1 LLGNEDITNLQAVG
15 YSVIC
20 LIVSKK
26 SENRTIK
33 LNYKR
38 LND

>member
-1 LLGNEDITNLQAVG
+1 
-15 YSVIC
+15 VIC
-20 LIVSKK
+20 LIVYKK

-38 LND
+38 LNE

>member
-1 LLGNEDITNLQAVG
+1 LSDNEDITNLIAVG

-20 LIVSKK
+20 LIVQKQ

-38 LND
+38 IND